1 MVKKILTMP
10 ALTSLILLIFGAG
23 IGASLMFNMLPIA
36 ANCNII
42 YVAQDEI
49 MAFEQARVENEQ
61 LADQQLFYGEIE
73 QAVKLAT
80 ELPKQYQ
87 NRDTKLVYSMNS
99 VSGDNVKS
107 ISKEIHQAI
116 IARLKEQKK
125 E

>member
-1 MVKKILTMP
+1 MIKKILTMP
-10 ALTSLILLIFGAG
+10 ALTSLILLILGAG

-36 ANCNII
+36 DNCNII

-49 MAFEQARVENEQ
+49 MALEQARVENEQ

-80 ELPKQYQ
+80 ALPKQYQ
-87 NRDTKLVYSMNS
+87 NRTTKLVYSMNS

>member
-1 MVKKILTMP
+1 M
-10 ALTSLILLIFGAG
+10 FGAG
-23 IGASLMFNMLPIA
+23 IGASLMCNILPIA

-49 MAFEQARVENEQ
+49 MAFEQARIESDQ

-73 QAVKLAT
+73 QAVRLAT

-87 NRDTKLVYSMNS
+87 NRNTKLVYSMNS
-99 VSGDNVKS
+99 VSGNNVKS

>member
-10 ALTSLILLIFGAG
+10 ALTSLILLMFGAG
-23 IGASLMFNMLPIA
+23 IGVSLMFNMLPIA

-49 MAFEQARVENEQ
+49 MAFEQARIESDQ

-116 IARLKEQKK
+116 IARLKEQK